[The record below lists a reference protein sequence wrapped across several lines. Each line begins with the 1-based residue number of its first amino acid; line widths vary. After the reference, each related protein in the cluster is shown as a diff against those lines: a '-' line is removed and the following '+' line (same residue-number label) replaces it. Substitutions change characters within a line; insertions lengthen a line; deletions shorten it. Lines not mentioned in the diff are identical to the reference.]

1 MIFGIKSI
9 MLWKKIIVCLFKKK
23 KKSLKNKLKSYNDV
37 ATDFHD
43 VEMPNLL

>member
-1 MIFGIKSI
+1 MEENYSVPIQ
-9 MLWKKIIVCLFKKK
+9 KKK

>member
-1 MIFGIKSI
+1 MEENYSVPIQ
-9 MLWKKIIVCLFKKK
+9 KK
-23 KKSLKNKLKSYNDV
+23 KKSFKNKLKSYNDV